1 MSEMPAGTGAVSAE
15 RPEEFFRQLLE
26 DKAAEARRQI
36 ERLTADIREV
46 TLAGREIP
54 SDDEHD
60 PEGSTLSL
68 ERAREEALLSSTQ
81 AELAEVLEA
90 IQRMER
96 GTYGVCERCG
106 NRIPNERLEA
116 RPEARFC
123 ITCAGLRRR
132 KVA

>member
-1 MSEMPAGTGAVSAE
+1 MSEVLTGSGAESAE
-15 RPEEFFRQLLE
+15 WPEDFFRQLLE

-54 SDDEHD
+54 ADNEYD

-68 ERAREEALLSSTQ
+68 ERAREEAMLSSTR

-90 IQRMER
+90 IRRMVR
-96 GTYGVCERCG
+96 GAYGTCERCG
-106 NRIPNERLEA
+106 NRIPRVRLEA
-116 RPEARFC
+116 RPEARYC
-123 ITCAGLRRR
+123 IACAGRRR
-132 KVA
+132 REVA

>member
-1 MSEMPAGTGAVSAE
+1 MSEALTGAGAESAE
-15 RPEEFFRQLLE
+15 RPDDYFRQLLE
-26 DKAAEARRQI
+26 DKAVEARRQI

-54 SDDEHD
+54 ADDEYD

-68 ERAREEALLSSTQ
+68 ERAREEAMLTSTE

-90 IQRMER
+90 MERMGR

-106 NRIPNERLEA
+106 NRIPRERLEA

-123 ITCAGLRRR
+123 IVCAGLRRR
-132 KVA
+132 QVA